1 MQQIADDDT
10 RRRRNATEQRRF
22 IVVEG
27 LYRNTGTLC
36 PLPEILELKVTV
48 CPPLSSFAP
57 SLKGVCL
64 RHGPDTASLSPF
76 VVCLG
81 LGAVLL
87 PLDHGRVAVLRH
99 DRGHG
104 ARRHRALRRRSPG
117 APTLL

>member
-57 SLKGVCL
+57 SSKVGCSV
-64 RHGPDTASLSPF
+64 TALTPPRF
-76 VVCLG
+76 
-81 LGAVLL
+81 LL
-87 PLDHGRVAVLRH
+87 LWCVWG
-99 DRGHG
+99 
-104 ARRHRALRRRSPG
+104 
-117 APTLL
+117 